1 MPLDVETI
9 LRTWDTLL
17 AVRRPWE
24 PDWQYICDLML
35 PGQNDVITRQAPGT
49 QRTEDLLDSTA
60 MLGLE
65 LLAGHIFGSVTNFS
79 MQFFLLSLR
88 RMTRSQ
94 AASRWLD
101 EVAETQLNEMRAD
114 DSQLPS
120 TVHEFLLMYAGLGTG
135 CGFVDEKPMRE
146 RPRQGFRGFQARSLP
161 IASYAI
167 AEDASGKVDTV
178 YRALEL
184 SPVQAAE
191 MFGRESLH
199 RSVQDMLGNV
209 ARAAEW
215 YTPTPYLHAVYPR
228 ALSERREGQGSK
240 SMAFASV
247 YVDHKNHHICSESG
261 YPSLP
266 YVVARWSKLSSYSP
280 WGYGRGHLALPEAL
294 TLNAIDVD
302 ALRQLALNVQPPVWV
317 IGAGEE
323 TTGRVS
329 LMPGAVNPL
338 AAGSSVEWAAP
349 GGNYDVTRLG
359 VEERRQ
365 RIRQI
370 FFTDQLQFLP
380 DPTEQ
385 RQMTAFEVGQRV
397 QLMQRLMGPAFM
409 RLLSEFLNPLIDLT
423 FSLLLDAGVL
433 PFPPDEVVELAHQT
447 GGVIDV
453 EYQGAL
459 ARAQS
464 DSDVE
469 AIDEAL
475 ELAVRFDKETGGLRG
490 SLLDNLD
497 VDEAFRKRAMVR
509 GLPKGLLID
518 PRKVKAM
525 RDAQQQQM
533 AQERQAAGLRE
544 DAAAAGRAAPALQ
557 AIREVAGNGS

>member
-1 MPLDVETI
+1 VETI
-9 LRTWDTLL
+9 LRTWDALL
-17 AVRRPWE
+17 AARRPWE
-24 PDWQYICDLML
+24 PDWQYITDLML
-35 PGQNDVITRQAPGT
+35 PGHNDVITRQLPGS

-79 MQFFLLSLR
+79 MQWFALSLR
-88 RMTRSQ
+88 QLTRSQ

-101 EVAETQLNEMRAD
+101 EVAEAQLSEMRAD

-120 TVHEFLLMYAGLGTG
+120 AVHEFLLMYAGLGTG
-135 CGFVDEKPMRE
+135 CGFVEEKPLAE
-146 RPRQGFRGFQARSLP
+146 APIKGFRGFMARSLP

-167 AEDASGKVDTV
+167 AEDSAGKVSTV
-178 YRALEL
+178 YRSFEM
-184 SPVQAAE
+184 SPLQAAE
-191 MFGRESLH
+191 MFGTDALH
-199 RSVQDMLGNV
+199 QHLRDLLGNPG
-209 ARAAEW
+209 RAAEW

-228 ALSERREGQGSK
+228 SLAARREGQGSQG
-240 SMAFASV
+240 MAFASV
-247 YVDHKNHHICSESG
+247 YLDQKNRHICSESG
-261 YPSLP
+261 YPHLP

-280 WGYGRGHLALPEAL
+280 WGFGRGHLALPEAL

-323 TTGRVS
+323 TVGRVS

-338 AAGSSVEWAAP
+338 AAGSDVRWAAP

-370 FFTDQLQFLP
+370 FFMDQLQFLP
-380 DPTEQ
+380 DPREQ

-409 RLLSEFLNPLIDLT
+409 RLLSEFLNPLIDIT

-433 PFPPDEVVELAHQT
+433 PFPPDEVVELAMQT
-447 GGVIDV
+447 GGQIDV
-453 EYQGAL
+453 EYEGPL
-459 ARAQS
+459 ARAQR
-464 DSDVE
+464 DTDVE

-475 ELAVRFDKETGGLRG
+475 EIAVRFDKETGGTRG

-497 VDEAFRKRAMVR
+497 VDEAYRKRAMVR

-518 PRKVKAM
+518 PRKVKQQ
-525 RDAQQQQM
+525 RDAQQQQ
-533 AQERQAAGLRE
+533 AQQERQAAGLRE

-557 AIREVAGNGS
+557 AIREVAGGG

>member
-1 MPLDVETI
+1 VAAKVETL
-9 LRTWDTLL
+9 LRTWDSLL
-17 AVRRPWE
+17 AMRRPWE
-24 PDWQYICDLML
+24 PDWQHITDLML
-35 PGQNDVITRQAPGT
+35 PGHSDIITRTLPGT
-49 QRTEDLLDSTA
+49 TRTEELLDSTA

-65 LLAGHIFGSVTNFS
+65 LLAGHIFGSITNFS
-79 MQFFLLSLR
+79 MQWFTLALR
-88 RMTRSQ
+88 NLARSQ
-94 AASRWLD
+94 AANRWLD
-101 EVAETQLNEMRAD
+101 DVSEGMLHEMRAD
-114 DSQLPS
+114 DSQIPS
-120 TVHEFLLMYAGLGTG
+120 TVHEFLLMYAGPGTG
-135 CGFVDEKPMRE
+135 CGFVEEKSLAD
-146 RPRQGFRGFQARSLP
+146 RPFKGFRGFMAKSLP

-167 AEDASGKVDTV
+167 AEDSSGAVSTV
-178 YRALEL
+178 YRQLEL

-191 MFGRESLH
+191 MFGQDALH
-199 RSVQDMLGNV
+199 QHVKDLLANP
-209 ARAAEW
+209 ARASEW

-228 ALSERREGQGSK
+228 SLGDRREGQGSR
-240 SMAFASV
+240 SMAFASC
-247 YVDHKNHHICSESG
+247 YVDMKHRHITSESG
-261 YPSLP
+261 YPHLP

-280 WGYGRGHLALPEAL
+280 WGFGRGHLALPEAL
-294 TLNAIDVD
+294 TLNAIDMD
-302 ALRQLALNVQPPVWV
+302 ALRQLALNTLPPVWV

-338 AAGSSVEWAAP
+338 AAGSEISWDAP

-409 RLLSEFLNPLIDLT
+409 RLLSEFLNPLIDIC
-423 FSLLLDAGVL
+423 FSLLLDAQVL
-433 PFPPDEVVELAHQT
+433 PFPPDEVVELALQT
-447 GGVIDV
+447 GGQIDV
-453 EYQGAL
+453 EYTGPL
-459 ARAQS
+459 ARSQR

-469 AIDEAL
+469 AIDETL

-490 SLLDNLD
+490 SMLDNLD
-497 VDEAFRKRAMVR
+497 VDEAFRKRATVR

-518 PRKVKAM
+518 PRKVKEM
-525 RDAQQQQM
+525 RQAQAQQAQ
-533 AQERQAAGLRE
+533 QERQAAGLRE

-557 AIREVAGNGS
+557 AIREVASGA